1 MYFHQWKRRNFIT
14 LLGGAMAA
22 WPLAARAQQPN
33 KVARIGRLSPLS
45 ISAEAPMVAGLRQGL
60 SELGWIEGQ
69 NLAFEFRFADG
80 NLDRLPQLADELV
93 RANVDVI
100 VTGSSPG
107 ASAAKNAT
115 STIPIVMVT
124 TGDPIQGGL
133 VASLARPSGNLTG
146 VTALGQ
152 VLNLKRL
159 ELLKEAVPAVKSVAV
174 LTNPASPYTE
184 PFLQESESG
193 ALALGIELRVLEAR
207 EPDDLERAFEAIV
220 NKRAEALMVLSDP
233 MFISQRRRIVE
244 GTAKYRLPSIF
255 GERGSVQAGGLMFY
269 GANLPDMYRRAAT
282 YVDKILKGAK
292 PADLPVE
299 QPTTFELV
307 INLKTAKALRLELPP
322 ALLARADEM
331 IE

>member
-1 MYFHQWKRRNFIT
+1 MRDLRRRHFVM
-14 LLGGAMAA
+14 LLSGAAVG
-22 WPLAARAQQPN
+22 WPLTARAQQPI

-45 ISAEAPMVAGLRQGL
+45 VAVEAPMLAALRQGL
-60 SELGWIEGQ
+60 SELGWIDGQ
-69 NLAFEFRFADG
+69 NLAFELRFAEG

-93 RANVDVI
+93 RAKVDVI

-124 TGDPIQGGL
+124 TGNPVQGGL
-133 VASLARPSGNLTG
+133 VASLARPSGNVTG

-152 VLNLKRL
+152 VLNVKRL
-159 ELLKEAVPAVKSVAV
+159 ELLKEAVSGVKRVAV
-174 LTNPASPYTE
+174 LTNPASPYTD
-184 PFLQESESG
+184 PFLQESG
-193 ALALGIELRVLEAR
+193 DAAHALGVEVRVVEAR
-207 EPDDLERAFEAIV
+207 EPDELEKAFQAMVDERAD
-220 NKRAEALMVLSDP
+220 ALMVLADP
-233 MFISQRRRIVE
+233 MFITHRRRIVE
-244 GTAKYRLPSIF
+244 LAAKNQLPPIF

-269 GANLPDMYRRAAT
+269 GASLPDMYRRAAT

-299 QPTTFELV
+299 QPTTFELA
-307 INLKTAKALRLELPP
+307 INLKTAKALGLELPWF
-322 ALLARADEM
+322 LQQRADEV

>member
-1 MYFHQWKRRNFIT
+1 MLDLRRRDFVT
-14 LLGGAMAA
+14 VLGGAAVG
-22 WPLAARAQQPN
+22 WPLLARAQQPN

-45 ISAEAPMVAGLRQGL
+45 VAAEAPMLAGLRQGL
-60 SELGWIEGQ
+60 SELGWIDGQ
-69 NLAFEFRFADG
+69 NLAFELRFAEG

-93 RANVDVI
+93 RAKVDVI

-107 ASAAKNAT
+107 ASAAKDAT

-124 TGDPIQGGL
+124 TGNPVQGGL
-133 VASLARPSGNLTG
+133 VASLARPGGNVTG

-152 VLNLKRL
+152 VLNVKRL
-159 ELLKEAVPAVKSVAV
+159 ELLKEAVPEVKRVAV

-184 PFLQESESG
+184 PFLQESE
-193 ALALGIELRVLEAR
+193 AAAHALGVEVRVADAR
-207 EPDDLERAFEAIV
+207 EPDELERAFQAIV
-220 NKRAEALMVLSDP
+220 KERADALMVLSDP
-233 MFISQRRRIVE
+233 MFITRRRQIVE
-244 GTAKYRLPSIF
+244 LAAKNRLPSMF
-255 GERGSVQAGGLMFY
+255 GERGSVHAGGLMFY

-282 YVDKILKGAK
+282 YVDKILKGTK

-307 INLKTAKALRLELPP
+307 INLKTAKALGLELPWF
-322 ALLARADEM
+322 LQQRADEV

>member
-1 MYFHQWKRRNFIT
+1 MIRRREFVA
-14 LLGGAMAA
+14 LLGGAAATA
-22 WPLAARAQQPN
+22 WPLAARAQQLI

-45 ISAEAPMVAGLRQGL
+45 VAAEAPMLAGLRQGL
-60 SELGWIEGQ
+60 SELGWIDGQ
-69 NLAFEFRFADG
+69 NLAFELRFAEG

-93 RANVDVI
+93 RAKVDVI

-124 TGDPIQGGL
+124 TGNPVESGL
-133 VASLARPSGNLTG
+133 VASLARPGGNVTG

-152 VLNLKRL
+152 VLNVKRL
-159 ELLKEAVPAVKSVAV
+159 ELLKEAVPGVKRVAV

-184 PFLQESESG
+184 PFLQESE
-193 ALALGIELRVLEAR
+193 AAAHALGVEVRVVEAR
-207 EPDDLERAFEAIV
+207 EPDELEKAFRAMVVERAD
-220 NKRAEALMVLSDP
+220 ALMVLADP
-233 MFISQRRRIVE
+233 MFITHRRVIVE
-244 GTAKYRLPSIF
+244 LAAKNRLPSIF
-255 GERGSVQAGGLMFY
+255 GERGSVHAGGLMFY
-269 GANLPDMYRRAAT
+269 GASLPDMYRRAGT

-299 QPTTFELV
+299 QPTTFELA
-307 INLKTAKALRLELPP
+307 INLKTAKALGLELPWF
-322 ALLARADEM
+322 LQQRADEV